1 MALFCIG
8 AAMPVLPVF
17 DLKAIRDERL
27 ATLNAFA
34 DPRRSPYA
42 AIARHDFIGG
52 KPLVVGSAPE
62 SDIRLEGVAPRELEV
77 VVEGDHFLKNG
88 QRLEPGARVEVGR
101 YTLRFSHQNFPAV
114 LVLDRESP
122 RLKGPDAGPRPVW
135 FEPDPALCVEAK
147 LVPEAQPREEVVMS
161 TRGNKR
167 RALKLGVLEFTLAGK
182 ALRLTAL
189 RLLEPGVGEAA
200 ISVFFRDATTGKES
214 YPVGRY
220 VEPAALGGDRYVL
233 DFNRAYNPS
242 CAFSAL
248 YNCPIPPREN
258 VLPVA
263 IHAGERDPGGH
274 AAPQDGTAAAEGGAP
289 VRH

>member
-1 MALFCIG
+1 MSA
-8 AAMPVLPVF
+8 PPVF
-17 DLKAIRDERL
+17 DLKALRDDRL
-27 ATLNAFA
+27 ATLSAFA

-42 AIARHDFIGG
+42 AIARHDFIGD

-62 SDIRLEGVAPRELEV
+62 SDIRLDGVAPRELEV
-77 VVEGDHFLKNG
+77 RVEGDHFLKNG

-122 RLKGPDAGPRPVW
+122 LLKGPNAGPRPVW

-147 LVPEAQPREEVVMS
+147 LVSEPEPEPQRREEVVMS

-167 RALKLGVLEFTLAGK
+167 RALKLGVLEFAIAGK
-182 ALRLTAL
+182 ALKLTAL

-220 VEPAALGGDRYVL
+220 VEPAPVGGDRYVL

-263 IHAGERDPGGH
+263 IRAGERDPGGH
-274 AAPQDGTAAAEGGAP
+274 AAPQDDTAAAKGEAP